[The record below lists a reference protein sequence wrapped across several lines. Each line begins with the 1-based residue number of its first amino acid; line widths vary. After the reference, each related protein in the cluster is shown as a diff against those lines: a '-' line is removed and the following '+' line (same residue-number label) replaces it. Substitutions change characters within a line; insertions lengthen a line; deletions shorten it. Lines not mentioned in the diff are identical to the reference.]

1 MLLTLAAFIFVLSIV
16 VIVHE
21 GGHFIAAKLNGIYV
35 VTFSIGFGPKI
46 LKKRIG
52 ETEYAISALPFG
64 GYVKMAGDTEHV
76 DGGGAEKDDS
86 LADVP
91 EERYYRNKT
100 PWQRMSVV
108 LAGPLMNAILAMI
121 LFIMSVWVQGVFV
134 ANPRDILV
142 SVTPDSP
149 AEAAGFMPGDV
160 VLSINGERVE
170 AGKEIAD

>member
-64 GYVKMAGDTEHV
+64 GYVKMAGEIEKAEGKESDTE
-76 DGGGAEKDDS
+76 DLLAGAREQIVKKS
-86 LADVP
+86 L
-91 EERYYRNKT
+91 ERY
-100 PWQRMSVV
+100 PV
-108 LAGPLMNAILAMI
+108 
-121 LFIMSVWVQGVFV
+121 
-134 ANPRDILV
+134 PRTSKRTIWAYV
-142 SVTPDSP
+142 SPP
-149 AEAAGFMPGDV
+149 
-160 VLSINGERVE
+160 
-170 AGKEIAD
+170 